1 MQKNSV
7 EKSCEQVLCRF
18 RTLGHAGSMGSVGY
32 SYKKNRSKHVVFMYV
47 YIYVGKFQE
56 RTLLLSVHL
65 TAAEDGTA
73 AMFTA

>member
-32 SYKKNRSKHVVFMYV
+32 SYKKNRSKHVVFMYMCI
-47 YIYVGKFQE
+47 YIYMLEIFRKGHCF
-56 RTLLLSVHL
+56 
-65 TAAEDGTA
+65 
-73 AMFTA
+73 